1 MKYQIK
7 TFTSSNFH
15 LLKEEWIK
23 LEKGEDMTYYQ
34 SYHWYE
40 SIMKFMPE
48 KKGYYGSVFLCI
60 YLGDQLQLI
69 CPLWVVYKTI
79 NFVNKRSVYILGR
92 QGWSDYLNVIYD
104 NCSTDAFLVL
114 FNYIKDK
121 WKIKSVCFEQL
132 MEHSRFFKYISSN
145 YSFCKD
151 IVTTCVKLAIP
162 ESKDDYKKLLSK
174 SSRQNIRTARNRLA
188 KDGLS
193 ITFSFD
199 AHPNL
204 EQCKSMRA
212 KG

>member
-79 NFVNKRSVYILGR
+79 NFVN
-92 QGWSDYLNVIYD
+92 NVFS
-104 NCSTDAFLVL
+104 CSEEAISTGLFL
-114 FNYIKDK
+114 IKLSIIFLSLDVIFK
-121 WKIKSVCFEQL
+121 SSCKQDSQIKS
-132 MEHSRFFKYISSN
+132 
-145 YSFCKD
+145 
-151 IVTTCVKLAIP
+151 
-162 ESKDDYKKLLSK
+162 
-174 SSRQNIRTARNRLA
+174 
-188 KDGLS
+188 
-193 ITFSFD
+193 
-199 AHPNL
+199 
-204 EQCKSMRA
+204 
-212 KG
+212 

>member
-1 MKYQIK
+1 MKYQFK

-104 NCSTDAFLVL
+104 NCSTDAFQVL
-114 FNYIKDK
+114 FNYI
-121 WKIKSVCFEQL
+121 
-132 MEHSRFFKYISSN
+132 
-145 YSFCKD
+145 
-151 IVTTCVKLAIP
+151 
-162 ESKDDYKKLLSK
+162 
-174 SSRQNIRTARNRLA
+174 
-188 KDGLS
+188 
-193 ITFSFD
+193 
-199 AHPNL
+199 
-204 EQCKSMRA
+204 
-212 KG
+212 